1 MTNLKHPRTLNE
13 AFPCTAEYGAAV
25 TVYKSR
31 TNADAWVMLTCAVAA
46 VFLVVLLV
54 LEVV

>member
-31 TNADAWVMLTCAVAA
+31 TNTDAWVMLTCAVAA